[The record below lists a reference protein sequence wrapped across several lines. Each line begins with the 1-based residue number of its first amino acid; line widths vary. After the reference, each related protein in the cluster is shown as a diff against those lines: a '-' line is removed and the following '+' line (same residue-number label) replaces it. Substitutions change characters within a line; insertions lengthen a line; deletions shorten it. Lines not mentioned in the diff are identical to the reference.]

1 MSAVVNK
8 RVKREIQDILEK
20 YNNVTCTKLFPK
32 NEYEI
37 KINFKNRLITFL
49 IKKNYPFASPIV
61 KINGNEYIDMLCIY
75 KDKFSKTIL
84 NDYYDIDCLCCKSL
98 SCPNLWKPGIRLLD
112 FMLEIETNIS
122 ISETIIAIKYTYIVC
137 KSKNIF
143 CNEIPEYI
151 CKFIK

>member
-1 MSAVVNK
+1 MSEVVSK
-8 RVKREIQDILEK
+8 RVKREIHDILEK

-37 KINFKNRLITFL
+37 KIHFKNRIITFL
-49 IKKNYPFASPIV
+49 IKKNYPFTGPIV
-61 KINGNEYIDMLCIY
+61 KINQN
-75 KDKFSKTIL
+75 IL
-84 NDYYDIDCLCCKSL
+84 NNSYGINCLCCSSL
-98 SCPNLWKPGIRLLD
+98 SCPNIWKPAKSLLNYIY
-112 FMLEIETNIS
+112 EIETNIN
-122 ISETIIAIKYTYIVC
+122 IVENIVAIKYTYIVC